1 MLHSCLPVFCHCL
14 GQRVF
19 SYAMLPGKGC
29 FVRMGNY
36 CCETWSQF
44 KSVFEELLI
53 EAHLVFSAPALNL
66 IVALFQPGRSHLL
79 PIRSGNVAVT
89 DLPEQGHLVTCS
101 LSKNS
106 IQLTCQDNGRGLHDE
121 GVQHIPH
128 SSGYLPDQAGTPGLV
143 LWAKADA

>member
-1 MLHSCLPVFCHCL
+1 M
-14 GQRVF
+14 VF

-29 FVRMGNY
+29 FVRMGKY

-89 DLPEQGHLVTCS
+89 NLPEQQGHLLLFLGRVPNIRS
-101 LSKNS
+101 NS
-106 IQLTCQDNGRGLHDE
+106 RFKIMGVVSTTKVSNIFLIPQDTFQPKQTH
-121 GVQHIPH
+121 
-128 SSGYLPDQAGTPGLV
+128 LV
-143 LWAKADA
+143 